1 MTKTDQ
7 FKGIKFS
14 AMEDKMVK
22 YITVAKHLVDKEDSY
37 PGIPILEQF
46 TGPNYKFEDYRFWD
60 IDGQFDYLLLKS
72 YPEESR
78 SLHI

>member
-37 PGIPILEQF
+37 PGIPILDQII
-46 TGPNYKFEDYRFWD
+46 NLKI
-60 IDGQFDYLLLKS
+60 IDFG
-72 YPEESR
+72 
-78 SLHI
+78 I